1 MYLSR
6 YIKSNLQ
13 KQILDLIFSFLSPN
27 DTTIIL
33 FGSQTEKNKSK
44 YSDIDIGVISNER
57 IKDETFLTLIEKLN
71 YEVDTL
77 RRIDLVEFSR
87 VGDEFQK
94 EALKNAEIWHTAK
107 N

>member
-1 MYLSR
+1 M
-6 YIKSNLQ
+6 
-13 KQILDLIFSFLSPN
+13 DLIFRFLSPDN
-27 DTTIIL
+27 ITIIL
-33 FGSQTEKNKSK
+33 FGSQTERNKSR
-44 YSDIDIGVISNER
+44 YSDIDIGLICNER
-57 IKDETFLTLIEKLN
+57 IKDETFLTLIEKLK

-87 VGDEFQK
+87 VGDEFKK